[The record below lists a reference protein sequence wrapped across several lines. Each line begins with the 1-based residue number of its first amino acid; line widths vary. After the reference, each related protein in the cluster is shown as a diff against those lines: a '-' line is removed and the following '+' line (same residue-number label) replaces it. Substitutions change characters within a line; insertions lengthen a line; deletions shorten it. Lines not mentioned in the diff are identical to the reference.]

1 MDLET
6 GKNVGPNERGELCVK
21 GPQVMKGYCGDPQAT
36 TASFDSDGFLH
47 TGDVGY
53 YDEDGFFYIVDRVKE
68 LIKYKGY
75 QVPPAELEAVLL
87 THPAVKDAGVI
98 GVPDEAAG
106 ELPLAFVVKQPKAS
120 VTKEELIT
128 YVAGQVSPQKR
139 LHGGLIFVESIPRTH
154 SGKILRR
161 DLKILLKS
169 ML

>member
-1 MDLET
+1 VDLET

-75 QVPPAELEAVLL
+75 QV
-87 THPAVKDAGVI
+87 GSI
-98 GVPDEAAG
+98 IY
-106 ELPLAFVVKQPKAS
+106 S
-120 VTKEELIT
+120 
-128 YVAGQVSPQKR
+128 QKNSNKN
-139 LHGGLIFVESIPRTH
+139 IFTS
-154 SGKILRR
+154 L
-161 DLKILLKS
+161 
-169 ML
+169 